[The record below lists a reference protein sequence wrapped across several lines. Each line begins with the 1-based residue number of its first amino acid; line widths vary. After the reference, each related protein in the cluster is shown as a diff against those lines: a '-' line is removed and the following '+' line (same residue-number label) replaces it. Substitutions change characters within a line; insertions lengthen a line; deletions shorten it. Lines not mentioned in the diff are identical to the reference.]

1 MLHLCNL
8 HTLIKYNDYDED
20 QLKDILKRMQLY
32 KFSRR
37 MIKILEEF
45 TQLEEGFMPLIPLD
59 DKHTKQ
65 IRNIF
70 NKRK

>member
-1 MLHLCNL
+1 
-8 HTLIKYNDYDED
+8 
-20 QLKDILKRMQLY
+20 MQLY

-45 TQLEEGFMPLIPLD
+45 TQLEEGFMPLIPLN